1 MSVSAGTEE
10 IDFKS
15 ANGYATLFVAVLA
28 LAFGIAIFARLV
40 ALDALWGIASCIAFA
55 FIAKGLYVLQPNQ
68 AALMMLA
75 QGALSGPED
84 PPEALAECRAYLGV
98 GAVDGAAALG
108 GAVAGAGAG
117 AAAGAGNGSFSFFS
131 RPSVTS
137 KSVVTWPRSNNSLMA
152 SDISR
157 MPRSMRSRDSRL
169 RSSLMPR
176 IETCSKV

>member
-68 AALMMLA
+68 AALMMLFGDYRGTDYSTGLRWA
-75 QGALSGPED
+75 NPFMAP
-84 PPEALAECRAYLGV
+84 
-98 GAVDGAAALG
+98 
-108 GAVAGAGAG
+108 
-117 AAAGAGNGSFSFFS
+117 
-131 RPSVTS
+131 
-137 KSVVTWPRSNNSLMA
+137 KKISL
-152 SDISR
+152 
-157 MPRSMRSRDSRL
+157 RL
-169 RSSLMPR
+169 RNFNSELLKVNDRRGNP
-176 IETCSKV
+176 IEIA